1 MIWPRTKQGRE
12 ETTKKMLNIQVQGK
26 RRRGMPKKGWI
37 DNIRD
42 DMKEYN
48 MTEEM
53 AQDRSV
59 WHMKTKA
66 GPLLLY
72 MEEACR

>member
-1 MIWPRTKQGRE
+1 MAGQHIC
-12 ETTKKMLNIQVQGK
+12 
-26 RRRGMPKKGWI
+26 
-37 DNIRD
+37 D

-53 AQDRSV
+53 AENQSV

-66 GPLLLY
+66 GPLLHGGIHVGEKTY
-72 MEEACR
+72 MSYANPRSVPHK